1 MKKIAEIITVTAIV
15 LSALIVPAA
24 TFAQVP
30 EEEVP
35 TVEITDTDPLPTTTT
50 DTTTPTTAGVP
61 ETGIAPQPSKLL
73 QNTLIFIVGSSIGAG
88 IGYGIVSYKKNR
100 LNS

>member
-1 MKKIAEIITVTAIV
+1 MKKIAQLLTVTAIV
-15 LSALIVPAA
+15 LSALIVPVA
-24 TFAQVP
+24 TFAQD
-30 EEEVP
+30 VP

-73 QNTLIFIVGSSIGAG
+73 QNTLIFIVGSSIGAA
-88 IGYGIVSYKKNR
+88 IGFGIVSYKKNR